1 MLRAK
6 IIFCPYEA
14 GYFYGVYNENSD
26 FIRTPELFLRIKKR
40 EFCFKPYQRVV
51 HAGAAM
57 RSSIPLPLHL
67 AVGLRPMGIF
77 AKTVLREQAPER
89 SFRESSTR
97 GPPCAARSRCAASRC
112 RASPYGNI
120 YQKTA
125 SQASL
130 HAAFRQIFP
139 HGSTFAHFF
148 KNPLAFSRNTR
159 YNTSCCDM
167 IAVKREVAAARQVFP
182 WSECQEVGTLP
193 GRET

>member
-1 MLRAK
+1 
-6 IIFCPYEA
+6 
-14 GYFYGVYNENSD
+14 
-26 FIRTPELFLRIKKR
+26 
-40 EFCFKPYQRVV
+40 
-51 HAGAAM
+51 M
-57 RSSIPLPLHL
+57 RSSIPHAADSESHP
-67 AVGLRPMGIF
+67 
-77 AKTVLREQAPER
+77 REEGRHAQLDSAIA
-89 SFRESSTR
+89 S
-97 GPPCAARSRCAASRC
+97 SRC

-130 HAAFRQIFP
+130 HAAFRLIFP

-148 KNPLAFSRNTR
+148 KNPLAFSGNTR

-182 WSECQEVGTLP
+182 WSECQEAGTLP

>member
-1 MLRAK
+1 
-6 IIFCPYEA
+6 
-14 GYFYGVYNENSD
+14 
-26 FIRTPELFLRIKKR
+26 
-40 EFCFKPYQRVV
+40 
-51 HAGAAM
+51 M
-57 RSSIPLPLHL
+57 RSSIPLSLHL
-67 AVGLRPMGIF
+67 AVGLRPMWIF

-89 SFRESSTR
+89 SSRESYTR
-97 GPPCAARSRCAASRC
+97 GPPCAARYRCAASRC

-148 KNPLAFSRNTR
+148 KNPLAFSGNTR

-182 WSECQEVGTLP
+182 WSECQEAGTLP
-193 GRET
+193 GRETWRQVTVQTIRSVDIQKQPLWKSPKEGYDEPWRSQNVENVQV

>member
-1 MLRAK
+1 MYITKTVILSVHQN
-6 IIFCPYEA
+6 F
-14 GYFYGVYNENSD
+14 FYGKKSTNSV
-26 FIRTPELFLRIKKR
+26 LNRI
-40 EFCFKPYQRVV
+40 
-51 HAGAAM
+51 
-57 RSSIPLPLHL
+57 
-67 AVGLRPMGIF
+67 
-77 AKTVLREQAPER
+77 
-89 SFRESSTR
+89 RESYTR
-97 GPPCAARSRCAASRC
+97 GPPCAARYRCAASRC

-148 KNPLAFSRNTR
+148 KNPLAFSGNTR

-182 WSECQEVGTLP
+182 WSECQEAGTLP

>member
-1 MLRAK
+1 
-6 IIFCPYEA
+6 
-14 GYFYGVYNENSD
+14 
-26 FIRTPELFLRIKKR
+26 
-40 EFCFKPYQRVV
+40 
-51 HAGAAM
+51 M
-57 RSSIPLPLHL
+57 RSSMPLPLHL

-97 GPPCAARSRCAASRC
+97 GPPCAARFRYRFISLLGFALWEYLQKLCSVSKLPSAVSESRPRGGPPCAARYRCAASRC

-182 WSECQEVGTLP
+182 WSECQEAGTLP